1 MRALVVYESHW
12 GNTEL
17 IAEAIAEG
25 IGPEAQALT
34 TTAATP
40 ELVAG
45 ADLVVAGAPVMA
57 FGLPRESSLA
67 AVARDKKAPRPGDVS
82 HPPLRDWLETLP
94 ESHAASASFETRLSW
109 SPLGATSAIDQRLH
123 RAGFHTV
130 AKPGKFVVTGSYGPL
145 RAGEVERAR
154 EWGATLAAA
163 LR

>member
-1 MRALVVYESHW
+1 MPMRSVAAGRASSLATIAPPEADGHRLLLTLGTGTAAVRGARSSLAGSRRAQTSRGQEAAMRALVVYESHW

-45 ADLVVAGAPVMA
+45 ADLLVAGAPVMA
-57 FGLPRESSLA
+57 FGLPRDSGLE

-82 HPPLRDWLETLP
+82 HAPLRDWLETLP
-94 ESHAASASFETRLSW
+94 ES
-109 SPLGATSAIDQRLH
+109 
-123 RAGFHTV
+123 
-130 AKPGKFVVTGSYGPL
+130 
-145 RAGEVERAR
+145 
-154 EWGATLAAA
+154 
-163 LR
+163 